1 MVLTYSDRIALL
13 EKARKA
19 KADKRAGLNKPA
31 PEPTPEPE
39 PEPAPVLAPPK
50 KTRAKSVKA
59 PKGRTL
65 ELPPEPTPLSDDE
78 PVVEER
84 VIYRPKPERKKKIIR
99 TIIKDHTSDE
109 DEEEI
114 VHETVEQPPKLKK
127 KPTEKPKLCPSKSS
141 YFCY

>member
-1 MVLTYSDRIALL
+1 MVLTYDQRIALL

-19 KADKRAGLNKPA
+19 KADKRAGLNKK
-31 PEPTPEPE
+31 PEPEPDPEPE

-50 KTRAKSVKA
+50 KTRPKSVKA

-65 ELPPEPTPLSDDE
+65 ELPPEPAPMSDDE
-78 PVVEER
+78 VEVEER
-84 VIYRPKPERKKKIIR
+84 IVYRPKAEKKKKIIR

-109 DEEEI
+109 DEDEI
-114 VHETVEQPPKLKK
+114 HETVEQPPKPKK
-127 KPTEKPKLCPSKSS
+127 KIQPKLCPSKSS

>member
-1 MVLTYSDRIALL
+1 MVLNYDQRIALL

-19 KADKRAGLNKPA
+19 KADKRAGLNKSN
-31 PEPTPEPE
+31 PTPEPE

-50 KTRAKSVKA
+50 KTRPKSVKA

-65 ELPPEPTPLSDDE
+65 ELPKTPEPLSDDE
-78 PVVEER
+78 PEIEER
-84 VIYRPKPERKKKIIR
+84 IVYRPKSEKKKKIIR

-114 VHETVEQPPKLKK
+114 VHETIKEPKTNKK
-127 KPTEKPKLCPSKSS
+127 MPTEKPRLCPSKAS

>member
-1 MVLTYSDRIALL
+1 MVLTYDQRIALL

-19 KADKRAGLNKPA
+19 KADKRAGLNKK
-31 PEPTPEPE
+31 PEPEPDPE
-39 PEPAPVLAPPK
+39 PEPAVLAPK

-59 PKGRTL
+59 KRPPEGRTL
-65 ELPPEPTPLSDDE
+65 ELPPEPAPMSDSE
-78 PVVEER
+78 PEVEER
-84 VIYRPKPERKKKIIR
+84 IVYRPKPERKKKIIR

-114 VHETVEQPPKLKK
+114 VHETVEQPPKPKK
-127 KPTEKPKLCPSKSS
+127 KIQPKLCPSKSS

>member
-19 KADKRAGLNKPA
+19 KADKRAGLNKSNPT

-39 PEPAPVLAPPK
+39 PAVLAPK
-50 KTRAKSVKA
+50 KTRPKSVKA

-78 PVVEER
+78 PEVEER
-84 VIYRPKPERKKKIIR
+84 VIYRPKPEKKKKIIR

-114 VHETVEQPPKLKK
+114 HETVEQPPKLKK
-127 KPTEKPKLCPSKSS
+127 KPTEKPKLCPSKAS

>member
-1 MVLTYSDRIALL
+1 MVLTYEQRIALL

-19 KADKRAGLNKPA
+19 KADKRAGLNKK
-31 PEPTPEPE
+31 PEPEPDPE
-39 PEPAPVLAPPK
+39 PEPAVLAPPK
-50 KTRAKSVKA
+50 KTRPKSVKA

-65 ELPPEPTPLSDDE
+65 ELPPEPTPLSDSE
-78 PVVEER
+78 PEVEER
-84 VIYRPKPERKKKIIR
+84 IVYRPKAEKKKKIIR

-114 VHETVEQPPKLKK
+114 HETIKQPPKPKK
-127 KPTEKPKLCPSKSS
+127 IPGTQPKLCPSKSS